1 MEAWL
6 MPEAVAATVGFFK
19 AAASFVGGASA
30 AVAAGTATAAQ
41 VATVVAVNL
50 AVAGTTSAL
59 SKALSPT
66 AKSGRAPGAPNDW
79 RADPDAP
86 LPIGYGRFGSG
97 GYIVFQ
103 KPHGDADKFLTTV
116 SVLSI
121 GPIQEIERQWFG
133 TDVLVTTNPGTDG
146 ALPGASPF
154 FDAIWTRWQLGATPE
169 ATALPV
175 ATRVAPLAEWT
186 SAHKLSGFA
195 ACITSFDPSNTTK
208 LPKGI
213 QKLRWDCKY
222 QKCYDPRLDSTYPGG
237 SGTHRINDPSTWAWT
252 ENPFLCALHWT
263 LGVTHN
269 DVERVGI
276 FAKPDQIR
284 PDFVTGANIADDN
297 GWGCGNLFTSSD
309 SKWGVLS
316 ALLEAGGAVP
326 VIQGGQIGCIVKH
339 ERIAVGTITPDQ
351 IISCQVT
358 HGADSNGRVNTAI
371 PKYNSED
378 HGWQVVAGT
387 PVVVT
392 SFLDADDGLPV
403 TREMTFSA
411 VTDPDQAAAL
421 CVHKLYDARPALT
434 LSMECFPV
442 CAQYQVGECV
452 NVKWRSQDQT
462 AVKCEI
468 IKRTLRPESA
478 TVLLV
483 LRAEDDTQYDLAA
496 AATTTGPT
504 VINFGISGDIQTPL
518 AADWTLLADHA
529 GGDRWIDITGAPS
542 DVVGLTSIAIFYR
555 ETGDPDWIGVTSE
568 PPSSFVNAR
577 QSGLTLG
584 TSYDIGV
591 QYFAGLRASA
601 IVNVGSETA

>member
-1 MEAWL
+1 
-6 MPEAVAATVGFFK
+6 MPQAITATVAFF
-19 AAASFVGGASA
+19 ASAASFVGGATA

-50 AVAGTTSAL
+50 AIAGTTSAL
-59 SKALSPT
+59 SKALSPN
-66 AKSGRAPGAPNDW
+66 AKTGRAPGAPNDW
-79 RADPDAP
+79 RSDPDAP
-86 LPIGYGRFGSG
+86 VPIGYGRFGSG

-103 KPHGDADKFLTTV
+103 KPHGPADKFLTTV

-146 ALPGASPF
+146 VLPGASPF
-154 FDAIWTRWQLGATPE
+154 WDAIWTRWQLGATPE

-175 ATRVAPLAEWT
+175 ATRVAPLADWS

-195 ACITSFDPSNTTK
+195 ACITSFDPTNTGK
-208 LPKGI
+208 LTKGI

-276 FAKPDQIR
+276 FAKPDQILIA
-284 PDFVTGANIADDN
+284 DFVTGANVADDN
-297 GWGCGNLFTSSD
+297 GWGCGNLFTSTD
-309 SKWGVLS
+309 SKWGILS

-326 VIQGGQIGCIVKH
+326 VIKGGKIGCIVKQ

-351 IISCQVT
+351 IVSCEVV
-358 HGADSNGRVNTAI
+358 HGTESAGRFNTAI

-387 PVVVT
+387 PVVV
-392 SFLDADDGLPV
+392 SEFLDLDDTPV
-403 TREMTFSA
+403 TKEMAFSA

-421 CVHKLYDARPALT
+421 AVHKVYDSRPAVT
-434 LSMECFPV
+434 ISAECFPV
-442 CAQYQVGECV
+442 CNQYQVGECV

-468 IKRTLRPESA
+468 IKKTRRLETG

-483 LRAEDDTQYDLAA
+483 LRAEDDTQYTDAA
-496 AATTTGPT
+496 AATTSGPT
-504 VINFGISGDIQTPL
+504 VVNFGISGDIQEPVP
-518 AADWTLLADHA
+518 ADWTLLADHA
-529 GGDRWIDITGAPS
+529 GSDRWIDITGTPTDLS
-542 DVVGLTSIAIFYR
+542 GLTSIAIFYR
-555 ETGDPDWIGVTSE
+555 VTGDPDWIAVTSE
-568 PPSSFVNAR
+568 PPSSFINAR
-577 QSGLTLG
+577 QSGLTMG
-584 TSYDIGV
+584 TSYDIGI

-601 IVNVGSETA
+601 IINVGSETA